1 VPRGAPISTLL
12 GERVAACQVH
22 AGAVQG
28 TLAIPPGADVAEG
41 CGHPRRITNAR
52 EVPQAFAPALHGGVG
67 ARATKRAVAF
77 GSYAVANDFL
87 ASRLGRPTTEAPQYP
102 YEKRVAPCLG
112 PSFAQTLGAVESG
125 IGEALR
131 ESRSR
136 EGQESV
142 ERFAR
147 VVRAAPHGVTEGGC
161 HHRGLR
167 ERLESLRGGSGSRRC
182 SPHDEQAGD
191 PEMHH

>member
-28 TLAIPPGADVAEG
+28 TLAVPRGPDVAEG
-41 CGHPRRITNAR
+41 RGHPRRITNAR
-52 EVPQAFAPALHGGVG
+52 EVPQAFPPALHGGVG

-87 ASRLGRPTTEAPQYP
+87 ASRLGRPTPEAPQCP

-112 PSFAQTLGAVESG
+112 PGFAQTLGGVEVG
-125 IGEALR
+125 GGGALR
-131 ESRSR
+131 
-136 EGQESV
+136 G
-142 ERFAR
+142 
-147 VVRAAPHGVTEGGC
+147 AA
-161 HHRGLR
+161 
-167 ERLESLRGGSGSRRC
+167 S
-182 SPHDEQAGD
+182 
-191 PEMHH
+191 